1 VNVDV
6 EAGKV
11 GARQVQSSYYYRHA
25 GTTRLF
31 DDPSDTSEPEHLR
44 LDSLGDNRNGNPIR
58 ALAIDTLF
66 LCPPDLAPYNVV
78 PRTHHRRKFAD
89 ILFSDGHC
97 SSRLNKNGQFE
108 VDLRDYAQVRNAF
121 NKILQVLEKADL
133 EP

>member
-1 VNVDV
+1 M
-6 EAGKV
+6 V
-11 GARQVQSSYYYRHA
+11 GVRQVQSSYYYRHA

-31 DDPSDTSEPEHLR
+31 DDPSDLSTPEHLQ
-44 LDSLGDNRNGNPIR
+44 LDRLGDNRNGNRIR

-97 SSRLNKNGQFE
+97 SSRSNKSGQFE

-121 NKILQVLEKADL
+121 NKILQVLEQADTQ
-133 EP
+133 P